1 MPSSPIPTTES
12 HGSANSRPRVLL
24 LGGTAEASGVAALV
38 AADGTLDAVLSYAGR
53 VERPRAQPVV
63 VRVGGFGGVAGLA
76 DWLRAE
82 RIAAV
87 LDATHP
93 FAARMSANAV
103 AACAAAG
110 APLAAL
116 ERAPWV
122 EQPGDRWTHVPDLQ
136 GAAALLAARP
146 PATVFLAVGRLHLP
160 LFAAAPQHRYVLR
173 LIDPP
178 EGPAPLPDAEILIAR
193 GPFDRAGDRALMEA
207 RSVDV
212 VVAKNAGG
220 TASRAKIDAARDLGL
235 ETIMVARPDIP
246 PRATVGSPEAALA
259 WLRHA
264 ALSADRG
271 V

>member
-1 MPSSPIPTTES
+1 
-12 HGSANSRPRVLL
+12 VLI
-24 LGGTAEASGVAALV
+24 LGGTTEASRLAALV
-38 AADGTLDAVLSYAGR
+38 AADGGLDATLSYAGR
-53 VERPRAQPVV
+53 VERPRAQPVT
-63 VRVGGFGGVAGLA
+63 VRVGGFGGAEGLA

-82 RIAAV
+82 RIAAA

-93 FAARMSANAV
+93 FAARISANAV
-103 AACAAAG
+103 AACAAARV
-110 APLAAL
+110 PLAAL

-122 EQPGDRWTHVPDLQ
+122 AQAGDRWFEVSDLE
-136 GAAALLAARP
+136 AAAAVLARRA

-160 LFAAAPQHRYVLR
+160 LFAAAPQHAYVLR

-178 EGPAPLPDAEILIAR
+178 LGPLPLPSAEAIVAR
-193 GPFDRAGDRALMEA
+193 GPFDRAGDRSLMRDRGVE
-207 RSVDV
+207 V

-235 ETIMVARPDIP
+235 EVVMVARPAVP
-246 PRATVGSPEAALA
+246 ARATLETPEAALE

-264 ALSADRG
+264 APSAPRG